1 MNRVLQAGHWKSLK
15 TSITIGAFLEPTET
29 CGSTSGTAVVN
40 WAALMPSAGASSSAK
55 RPAKLRASELAF
67 RKRST
72 QSSSI
77 SYTTRT
83 NQNITCDLTQIEALP
98 QSMCT
103 AGASALIGRMRR
115 AAWTCLRQAGSALR
129 QRWALT
135 SASGEA
141 QIDGEG
147 T

>member
-72 QSSSI
+72 QSSSTFLYNPEI
-77 SYTTRT
+77 
-83 NQNITCDLTQIEALP
+83 LP
-98 QSMCT
+98 VILDEMKLCQCRC
-103 AGASALIGRMRR
+103 AGWLHLFRY
-115 AAWTCLRQAGSALR
+115 
-129 QRWALT
+129 
-135 SASGEA
+135 
-141 QIDGEG
+141 
-147 T
+147 